1 MKLSRRTTIFA
12 GLLVA
17 ALVTACATQGMH
29 LWTAPA
35 PVRVEGASFSGWGP
49 DPDAWEAVR
58 VAARV
63 VELAPEDR
71 ALRTVGQLEFRGGLE
86 LASDDARFGGLSGL
100 HVEPDGRL
108 IAVTDRGEWF
118 VARLV
123 LGESGEL
130 KGLVDARM
138 AAMRDARGAP
148 FARKEDAD
156 AEEVTRTSDGRFA
169 VSFERTHSIR
179 LYDLEKKGPSA
190 APDSELTLAGT
201 APLKANESLEALA
214 PFDDGLITAGEGV
227 TSRGAPF
234 WIVPLVSETP
244 PPSPKG
250 RTSTRDF
257 HGLSSLALLPDGDYL
272 AMERFFAPILGLR
285 IHVRRL
291 TRAGLDAGPA
301 RWEGETV
308 ADFAPPLAIDNFEG
322 LAVVQGAGDATRV
335 YMVSD
340 DNFNAAQRTLLYAFD
355 LKPPAE
361 LTSELPKK

>member
-1 MKLSRRTTIFA
+1 MKLSRRTTLIA
-12 GLLVA
+12 AVVVA
-17 ALVTACATQGMH
+17 ALVTACATQRMH

-35 PVRVEGASFSGWGP
+35 PVRVEGVSFSGWGP
-49 DPDAWEAVR
+49 NPDEWEPVR
-58 VAARV
+58 VAARPV
-63 VELAPEDR
+63 DLSPDDKGAR
-71 ALRTVGQLEFRGGLE
+71 AVGQLEFRGGLE

-108 IAVTDRGEWF
+108 IAVTDRGEWL

-123 LGESGEL
+123 LGEGGDL
-130 KGLVDARM
+130 RGLVDARM
-138 AAMRDARGAP
+138 ATMRDARGEP
-148 FARKEDAD
+148 MQRKQDAD
-156 AEEVTRTSDGRFA
+156 AEEVTRMRDGRFA
-169 VSFERTHSIR
+169 VSFEQTHSIR
-179 LYDLEKKGPSA
+179 LYDLERKGPF
-190 APDSELTLAGT
+190 APPDAEIALAGT
-201 APLKANESLEALA
+201 EPLKSNESLEALA
-214 PFDDGLITAGEGV
+214 PFDDGLLTAGEGV
-227 TSRGAPF
+227 TSRSAPF

-244 PPSPKG
+244 SSPKG

-291 TRAGLDAGPA
+291 SRAGLDADPA

-322 LAVVQGAGDATRV
+322 LAVTPGPDGAVRV

-355 LKPPAE
+355 LKRPVTAASAPV
-361 LTSELPKK
+361 SK

>member
-29 LWTAPA
+29 MWTAPT

-58 VAARV
+58 VAARAV
-63 VELAPEDR
+63 DLAPEDK
-71 ALRTVGQLEFRGGLE
+71 ALRTAGQFEFRGGLE
-86 LASDDARFGGLSGL
+86 LASDNARFGGLSGL

-123 LGESGEL
+123 LGEGGEL

-138 AAMRDARGAP
+138 AAMRDARGVP

-234 WIVPLVSETP
+234 WIVPLSTDAP
-244 PPSPKG
+244 PAPKG
-250 RTSTRDF
+250 RTSTHDF
-257 HGLSSLALLPDGDYL
+257 YGLSSLARLPDGDYL

-285 IHVRRL
+285 IHVRRV
-291 TRAGLDAGPA
+291 TRAGLDADPA

-308 ADFAPPLAIDNFEG
+308 ADLEAPVALDNFEG
-322 LAVVQGAGDATRV
+322 LAVVPGDATRV
-335 YMVSD
+335 YMISD
-340 DNFNAAQRTLLYAFD
+340 DNFNPAQRTLLYAFD
-355 LKPPAE
+355 LK
-361 LTSELPKK
+361 